1 MLTILPYLV
10 LVAIQHGAE
19 GQACLSVLYGSCLLF
34 NSILFCTALP
44 DDDVL
49 TCCWYKQVQAYMLES
64 LCLKLP
70 GAASACI
77 TVPCLLDAVVPA
89 FCRGA
94 SLSCL
99 MHSPCKLLL
108 SACSHDATLQ
118 PLDCGVALVQTMPL
132 ATIGSGSYACRDDA
146 THNCWIMKLRFALMM
161 ARTTVGS

>member
-19 GQACLSVLYGSCLLF
+19 GQAWLSVLYGSCLLF

-108 SACSHDATLQ
+108 SACSHDATCNHWIVESRSFKRCHLQ
-118 PLDCGVALVQTMPL
+118 PLDREVMLVVMMPL
-132 ATIGSGSYACRDDA
+132 TI
-146 THNCWIMKLRFALMM
+146 
-161 ARTTVGS
+161 VGS